1 MIGRIEKV
9 EFLFQ
14 PSNARAENDS
24 ADSPRRIVC
33 EFPGVPVRMRGMQ
46 VVAEGPVN
54 GGGPLLRINGTGG
67 TIFIKRQP

>member
-1 MIGRIEKV
+1 
-9 EFLFQ
+9 
-14 PSNARAENDS
+14 
-24 ADSPRRIVC
+24 
-33 EFPGVPVRMRGMQ
+33 MQ